1 MVKLRVIC
9 MPTTVE
15 IKGEIE
21 NKLEKLLLAGF
32 YKSKSEAVR
41 DAIRHL
47 LEEYDTRELAVSLYR
62 QGKVSIAKAAEIA
75 GVSFSRMK
83 ELLVEAGVNPRLGAE
98 SAAELKKDYEAL
110 KESD

>member
-1 MVKLRVIC
+1 

-15 IKGEIE
+15 IKGELE

-32 YKSKSEAVR
+32 YKNKSEAVR

-47 LEEYDTRELAVSLYR
+47 LKEYDAKDLAVSLYR

-75 GVSFSRMK
+75 GVSFPKMK
-83 ELLVEAGVNPRLGAE
+83 EILVEARVSPRLGVE
-98 SAAELKKDYEAL
+98 SAEDLKRDYKRL
-110 KESD
+110 KRSVG